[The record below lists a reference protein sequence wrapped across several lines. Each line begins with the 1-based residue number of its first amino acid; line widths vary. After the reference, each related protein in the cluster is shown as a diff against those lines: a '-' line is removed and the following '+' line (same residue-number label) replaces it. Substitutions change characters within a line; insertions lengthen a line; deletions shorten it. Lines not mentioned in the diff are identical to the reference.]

1 MYVGTGAYYLLI
13 HSALHVH
20 VLAVEYFCMSIY
32 YLLLEDSLFDRFLGG
47 GGSVIYVGLVMWG
60 RGEAVGV
67 DGNIPPTGMRFLRQV
82 AGTFV
87 KRLESPRL
95 IR

>member
-1 MYVGTGAYYLLI
+1 MGVRGGWGWGGGRVGDARGW
-13 HSALHVH
+13 
-20 VLAVEYFCMSIY
+20 E
-32 YLLLEDSLFDRFLGG
+32 G

-87 KRLESPRL
+87 KRLDSPRL